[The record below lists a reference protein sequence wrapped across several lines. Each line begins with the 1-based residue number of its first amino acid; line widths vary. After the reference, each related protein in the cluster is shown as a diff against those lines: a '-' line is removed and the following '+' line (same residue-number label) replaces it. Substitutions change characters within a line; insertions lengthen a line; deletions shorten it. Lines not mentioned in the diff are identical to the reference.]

1 MSSVLD
7 DYEAGEV
14 IGNGSFGLIRKVRR
28 KADGVLLARKE
39 LNFER
44 MTERDRKQIVAEVN
58 ILKDLKHDHIVRYHD
73 RYVDRDNGIL
83 YILMEFC
90 GGGDLSGAIKQ
101 MRRQN
106 KHIAEDTVWS
116 YFAQILLALHHCHYP
131 NSKGPGDTAQPSRPT
146 QQILHRDL
154 KPENVFLDTEGNV
167 KLGDFG
173 LAKQINYATFT
184 QTYVGTPYYMSPEL
198 INEKQYDT
206 KSDIWSLGC
215 LIYELC
221 AQNPPFHEAK
231 THQEL
236 ALSIRQGRIP
246 PLPRGYS
253 SALSNVI
260 KSMLNINPAMRPS
273 AQQLLQ
279 HERIEFA
286 CKMSEAQKLA
296 TGLRV
301 RKTAIMNKEREVA
314 EREAALLQREA
325 TVNNEI
331 DRSAFEAECAAFK
344 AAQIAFAQERGTFI
358 EERAALNIERATLGA
373 ERIALNNE
381 RGAFTAEVGTFTA
394 ERVLFESQRATLT
407 TERDAFLREK
417 DAFAE
422 EVENVRKVFAEQIE
436 EMRAERERLDARK
449 DAAAAVVVEMRTKKP
464 LEEQKN
470 TAVLAPLTR
479 YMSYDETPSKPAQKF
494 SNIGVGF
501 KGHQTPLAKRLASR
515 SMTNLGSAMRGVVL
529 TESGTVVQTPMKASD
544 TVIMTSAST
553 SSLLDDRTLNA
564 TMTAHQLGEASSS
577 ALESSSEGEA
587 PRAPRLARRST
598 VGPAARPI
606 GIAAAATA
614 VPGWVSAPA
623 PVYDMADEEN
633 LPSPFLK
640 RGKIDV
646 GTVKSKKVP
655 ALLQLA
661 TGNAAKAG
669 SGGTV
674 GRSAG
679 ASIRSGTKSSLMRG
693 AAKASESV
701 ARTLSSR
708 R

>member
-44 MTERDRKQIVAEVN
+44 MTERDRKQIVAEV
-58 ILKDLKHDHIVRYHD
+58 
-73 RYVDRDNGIL
+73 
-83 YILMEFC
+83 
-90 GGGDLSGAIKQ
+90 
-101 MRRQN
+101 

-331 DRSAFEAECAAFK
+331 DQSAFEAECAAFK
-344 AAQIAFAQERGTFI
+344 AAQIAFAQERGTFM

-394 ERVLFESQRATLT
+394 ERVLFESQRATLA

-417 DAFAE
+417 DTFAE

-449 DAAAAVVVEMRTKKP
+449 EAAAAVVVEMRTKKP

-470 TAVLAPLTR
+470 TAALAPLTR

-606 GIAAAATA
+606 GISAASAA

-640 RGKIDV
+640 RGKIDT

-674 GRSAG
+674 GKSAG

-693 AAKASESV
+693 AAKAGESV